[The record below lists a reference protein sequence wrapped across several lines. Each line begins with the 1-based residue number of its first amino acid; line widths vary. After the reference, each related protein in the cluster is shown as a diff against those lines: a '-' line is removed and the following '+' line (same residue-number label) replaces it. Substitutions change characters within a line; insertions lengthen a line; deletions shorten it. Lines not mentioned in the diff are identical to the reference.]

1 MSDSRTPIRIKHPFE
16 CPKCNN
22 IFGAEVTNAEYL
34 YDVAK
39 ERDKYRKALE
49 EIAPMCGNPNA
60 VDACRLILNKCQE
73 VLESAIQIRKY

>member
-49 EIAPMCGNPNA
+49 EIATGKIDWTVIDNLTKTRGEIFQDIA
-60 VDACRLILNKCQE
+60 SEALNSQ
-73 VLESAIQIRKY
+73 